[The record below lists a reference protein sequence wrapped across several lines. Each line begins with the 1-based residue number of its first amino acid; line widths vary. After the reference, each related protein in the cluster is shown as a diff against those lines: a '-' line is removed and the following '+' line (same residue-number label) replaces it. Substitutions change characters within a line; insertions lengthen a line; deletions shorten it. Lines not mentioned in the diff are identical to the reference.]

1 MLEGW
6 MNLPALA
13 QQAPVQPYVPKQSDR
28 PEPAVGDEPGF
39 HPIFDGKTLNG
50 WDGDPEY
57 WRVEEGALVGEV
69 TPETILKSNTFIIW
83 RAALPKILN

>member
-1 MLEGW
+1 MRFW
-6 MNLPALA
+6 IAFWCVSLPLAA
-13 QQAPVQPYVPKQSDR
+13 QQTM
-28 PEPAVGDEPGF
+28 PEPRIDDNTGF
-39 HPIFDGKTLNG
+39 EAIFDGKTLNG